1 MGINVGTV
9 KNVTIVNDTV
19 VEVSMVIKEDVRQ
32 FIKKDAYAT
41 VGSEGLMGNRLIN
54 IVGGS
59 PSTAMVDENDV
70 IRTIKPVSSDDI
82 LRSVDYTSQY
92 TAILSNELVKLV
104 KEANRGKGV
113 LGTIIKDSVVASD
126 LKFTMRNLN
135 HASEQANLLV
145 KDFRNTMSDVNSSNG
160 SVGSMIHDTAMKGNL
175 TRTFQN
181 LNTASSELSESV
193 KNIRSFSQTLKQ
205 SQGPLYTVVQDTSAA
220 ADLRNTLAYAKTGV
234 ISFSEDMEALK
245 HNFLF
250 RGYFRRQ
257 EKKQKKAN
265 QKH

>member
-9 KNVTIVNDTV
+9 KSVSIVNDTV

-32 FIKKDAYAT
+32 FIKKDAFAT

-59 PSTAMVDENDV
+59 PSTAMVEENDA

-104 KEANRGKGV
+104 KDANRGKGV
-113 LGTIIKDSVVASD
+113 LGTIVKDSVLAQD
-126 LKFTMRNLN
+126 LKSTMRNLN
-135 HASEQANLLV
+135 DASSQAHLLV
-145 KDFRNTMSDVNSSNG
+145 KDFRNTMSDVNNSNG
-160 SVGSMIHDTAMKGNL
+160 PLGTIIHDSAMKGNI

-181 LNTASSELSESV
+181 LNIASNELSESV
-193 KNIRSFSQTLKQ
+193 KNIRSFSETLKQ
-205 SQGPLYTVVQDTSAA
+205 SQGPLYTVMQDTAA
-220 ADLRNTLAYAKTGV
+220 AGNLRNTLAYAKTGV
-234 ISFSEDMEALK
+234 ASFSEDMEALK
-245 HNFLF
+245 HNFLL
-250 RGYFRRQ
+250 RGYFRKQ
-257 EKKQKKAN
+257 EKKQKKASR
-265 QKH
+265 KH